1 MRKVLQDSEI
11 QLRDSSAQARI
22 GWDSLREDGLLYP
35 LLESAG
41 GGAKAIPLK
50 YESLKSEN

>member
-11 QLRDSSAQARI
+11 PLRDSSAQARI

-41 GGAKAIPLK
+41 CGAKASALK